1 MSHPII
7 IDLGKVKK
15 KAIKDLRRGHGKLL
29 HEVNEA
35 VEQVKSGLG
44 ADAEGKEFV
53 PVVIM
58 YKKKDKKP
66 KMKGLLW

>member
-1 MSHPII
+1 
-7 IDLGKVKK
+7 VKF
-15 KAIKDLRRGHGKLL
+15 
-29 HEVNEA
+29 
-35 VEQVKSGLG
+35 GLG